1 MSAPASNEPLL
12 VRSDPSLSPHAG
24 AIRGR
29 IERFRAVLE
38 GIERVEGSLESF
50 SLGHHRLGLSPGV
63 CEGRPGMFYR
73 EWAPGAKALYL
84 VGDFNGWDRRSHPLT
99 RDDFGVW
106 SIYLADEGGRAAL
119 PHGSRV
125 KVHVVSERGVQ
136 DRIPA
141 YIRRVVQ
148 DQQTKDFTGQHWRP
162 LEPYAPRHPSPAG
175 GPGSGRE
182 SLRIYEA
189 HVGMALEVPRIGSY
203 REFAEQ
209 ILPRV
214 ARAKYN
220 AVQLMAIMEHPYYG
234 SFGYQVSSFFAP
246 SSRFGTPE
254 ELKALIDAAH
264 GLGLRVFLD
273 IVHSHAVRNINEGLS
288 YFDGTDHQYFHGGA
302 RGYHQAWDSRVFDY
316 SKWEVLRFLL
326 SNLRYW
332 LEEFRFDGFRFDGVT
347 SMMYLDHGLHRHF
360 TSYAEYFPPNVDE
373 DAITYLQLANTLV
386 HRLRP
391 DAVTIAEDVSGMP
404 GLARPIEEGG
414 MGFDYRLAMGIPDH
428 WIKLLK
434 DQKDEQWH
442 LGELYHTLTNRRR
455 TEKHVGYAESHDQA
469 LVGDKTIAFHL
480 MDAAMYDHMIKGSQ
494 NLVIERGMALHKM
507 IRLLTFSLGGEA
519 YLNFMG
525 NEFGHPEWIDFPR
538 QGNNYSFHY
547 ARRQWTLVDDPLLR
561 YRDLAEFDRAMQR
574 LDVDFGLLA
583 EPVHVLLHVSEA
595 RRMLVYHRGP
605 LLFVFN
611 LHPTASY
618 KDYRFG
624 VPMRRDFRMILNTDA
639 LWFGGHAILPEVN
652 VYPSKEVPAD
662 GRDRSIQVY
671 VPARTALVL
680 APVEAET

>member
-1 MSAPASNEPLL
+1 MSPAALNEPIL
-12 VRSDPSLSPHAG
+12 VRFDPSLSPHAG

-29 IERFRAVLE
+29 LE
-38 GIERVEGSLESF
+38 KFHAILGGIEKAEGSLEDF
-50 SLGHHRLGLSPGV
+50 SRGHHRFGLNTGV
-63 CEGRPGMFYR
+63 HEGGHGVFYR
-73 EWAPGAKALYL
+73 EWAPGATALYL
-84 VGDFNGWDRRSHPLT
+84 TGDFNGWDRRSHALA
-99 RDDFGVW
+99 RDGYGVW
-106 SIYLADEGGRAAL
+106 SIHLPDEDGRSAL
-119 PHGSRV
+119 PHGSRL
-125 KVHVVSERGVQ
+125 KVHVVSERGGH

-148 DQQTKDFTGQHWRP
+148 DQHSKDFSGQHWQP
-162 LEPYAPRHPSPAG
+162 LEPHSLRHPSPLV
-175 GPGSGRE
+175 GPSADKE

-189 HVGMALEVPRIGSY
+189 HVGMALEASRIGTY

-209 ILPRV
+209 ILPRI

-220 AVQLMAIMEHPYYG
+220 AVQLMAIMEHPYYA

-254 ELKALIDAAH
+254 ELKALIDSAH

-316 SKWEVLRFLL
+316 AKWEVLRFLL

-414 MGFDYRLAMGIPDH
+414 VGFDYRLAMGSPDH

-455 TEKHVGYAESHDQA
+455 TEKHVGYTESHDQA

-538 QGNNYSFHY
+538 QGNHFSFHY
-547 ARRQWTLVDDPLLR
+547 ARRQWSLVDDPLLR

-574 LDVDFGLLA
+574 LDIDHGLLA
-583 EPVHVLLHVSEA
+583 EPGHVLLHVSEA
-595 RRMLVYHRGP
+595 RRMLAYHRGP
-605 LLFVFN
+605 LLLVFN

-624 VPMRRDFRMILNTDA
+624 VPLRRNFRTILNTDA

-652 VYPSKEVPAD
+652 VYPCQEVPAD
-662 GRDRSIQVY
+662 GREQSIQVY

-680 APVEAET
+680 APEEPAP